1 MQGTFHL
8 PEETALHILT
18 LSAIAI
24 GTSVTRVKEGSI
36 MSEQKRFNLLRY
48 VYGEL
53 YLSSRHHTVTT
64 LTVETWKVYSWRKVL
79 EWLSANN
86 HISGLKIEYISPTR
100 RRISCIF
107 NHNNIIY
114 PEYLNYLQRLEV

>member
-1 MQGTFHL
+1 
-8 PEETALHILT
+8 
-18 LSAIAI
+18 
-24 GTSVTRVKEGSI
+24 

-53 YLSSRHHTVTT
+53 YLSSLTSTVAV
-64 LTVETWKVYSWRKVL
+64 LRVESWKVYSWRNVL
-79 EWLSANN
+79 KWLEDNK
-86 HISGLKIEYISPTR
+86 HISGLHIEYLNATQ

-114 PEYLNYLQRLEV
+114 PEYLKYLQRLVT